1 MVSCLRAGPKAGPV
15 TKAGDAPV
23 GFLPRWIIM
32 VAAGEAL
39 GFLIPASMGAWLGL
53 TGAPD
58 TVVYPAMIAA
68 GACEGALLGY
78 GQWLGFGRGV
88 VSRVPWIVATS
99 AGAAV
104 AWSLGMFPGIQGG
117 LDISSPPTLALVT
130 GGAMLLLVTIPSLQW
145 LVLRRGGSQT
155 LRWIPVNAGAWA
167 AGLLWTIAPSPIVD
181 ERTPA
186 PLMISVYA
194 VAGLLMAVTVAA
206 LTGPTARRIATGLA
220 R

>member
-1 MVSCLRAGPKAGPV
+1 MVFRLRAGPKAGSV
-15 TKAGDAPV
+15 TKARDAPE

-53 TGAPD
+53 IGAPD
-58 TVVYPAMIAA
+58 SVVYPAMIAA

-78 GQWLGFGRGV
+78 GQWLGFGRRV

-104 AWSLGMFPGIQGG
+104 AWSLGMLPGIQGG

-130 GGAMLLLVTIPSLQW
+130 GGAMLLLVITPSLQW
-145 LVLRRGGSQT
+145 LVLRRAGSKT
-155 LRWIPVNAGAWA
+155 LRWIQYRITTFNAMSIEQ
-167 AGLLWTIAPSPIVD
+167 IA
-181 ERTPA
+181 ETA
-186 PLMISVYA
+186 NLSVFFS
-194 VAGLLMAVTVAA
+194 
-206 LTGPTARRIATGLA
+206 RNNE
-220 R
+220 

>member
-1 MVSCLRAGPKAGPV
+1 
-15 TKAGDAPV
+15 V

-104 AWSLGMFPGIQGG
+104 AWSLGMLPGIQGG

-167 AGLLWTIAPSPIVD
+167 AGLLWTVAPSPIVD
-181 ERTPA
+181 ERTQWPGSSWRSPSQHSPDQRHDESRQA
-186 PLMISVYA
+186 WRGRDVPPVE
-194 VAGLLMAVTVAA
+194 GN
-206 LTGPTARRIATGLA
+206 GHARGADLA
-220 R
+220 